1 MKKVN
6 NTLNLLK
13 GLACMGVVFIHVNFP
28 GELGQ
33 IVIAL
38 SRSAVALFF
47 PYIRLLSLLGRSE
60 RDRRKDAEKLKNI
73 GLIAIWAFIFY
84 FCGKALFAFGAVD
97 GRASPIGTSMIC
109 LLGKAWL
116 NLCC

>member
-47 PYIRLLSLLGRSE
+47 LISGYYLYWDDPKEIDE
-60 RDRRKDAEKLKNI
+60 KMPKKLKNMGVYI
-73 GLIAIWAFIFY
+73 LFFV
-84 FCGKALFAFGAVD
+84 GKLC
-97 GRASPIGTSMIC
+97 SP
-109 LLGKAWL
+109 LGQWMAERL
-116 NLCC
+116 RLVHQ